1 MIDQISVE
9 NILVDTKFSFKVLQM
24 NTHTQGQ
31 PHSVSKQTL
40 SEGKQKQDP
49 NGTVETNQLPQ
60 SLYSLS
66 SHQNFHHTLYHPI
79 SVSNRTLRQSQTRIQ
94 QDPQWIYYTSSDTD
108 RSQSYTNT

>member
-1 MIDQISVE
+1 MQQ
-9 NILVDTKFSFKVLQM
+9 QM

-66 SHQNFHHTLYHPI
+66 LHQNFHHTHTHIYMLKENCKI
-79 SVSNRTLRQSQTRIQ
+79 SKVTKC
-94 QDPQWIYYTSSDTD
+94 
-108 RSQSYTNT
+108 